1 MKKKENTKFQIN
13 LPSEL
18 LAKSQ
23 EKATDMGFSSV
34 QDLIRVFLRGVNN
47 DEFEL
52 GLKSNKKPKV
62 EYISEE
68 YEQYLEGKLKETL
81 KAIKDG
87 TAYTVS
93 SGEEFVDTIMNEE
106 D

>member
-68 YEQYLEGKLKETL
+68 YEQYLEKKLHDTL
-81 KAIKDG
+81 KDIKDG
-87 TAYTVS
+87 TAYTARNADELIDQLES
-93 SGEEFVDTIMNEE
+93 NG
-106 D
+106 